1 MRRRSFLT
9 LAQVAL
15 AAPWLMAATGGG
27 DEEEVGE
34 VVDLVGSAV
43 ALKDAMPRVLKVGA
57 KIQLGDVVSTAKE
70 SRIALRM
77 IDDAEFSLG
86 ERSNFVVEEYVLKA
100 GGKDGGAGV
109 RLLEGAVRA
118 VSGKIAQLDNHPF
131 ELRTPVATI
140 GVRGTEFWGGMLDG
154 VHQFALLSSS
164 GTSITVTNRS
174 GTTVIDRANEGVEVR
189 SNDAKFEPPHSW
201 GADKLARAA
210 AITRVR

>member
-15 AAPWLMAATGGG
+15 AAPWLMAAAGTG

-34 VVDLVGSAV
+34 VTDLVGNAI

-57 KIQLGDVVSTAKE
+57 KIQLGDVISTAKE
-70 SRIALRM
+70 SRIALKM
-77 IDDAEFSLG
+77 VDDAEFNLG
-86 ERSNFVVEEYVLKA
+86 ERSNFVVEEYFLKS

-140 GVRGTEFWGGMLDG
+140 GVRGTEFWGGLLDG
-154 VHQFALLSSS
+154 VHQFALLSGP
-164 GTSITVTNRS
+164 GTSITVTNKS
-174 GTTVIDRANEGVEVR
+174 GTTVIDRTNEGVEVR
-189 SNDAKFEPPHSW
+189 SNEAKLEAPHSW
-201 GADKLARAA
+201 ASDKLARAS